1 MSFPSIRLV
10 LQDLIKLFFFLQ
22 VIRTLDPKQNQGA
35 APEIQALKNQLQERD
50 RMFHS
55 LEVVILMFP
64 GRCLFPHWFLGV
76 DWYFYYTLVL
86 NIYFF
91 ISL

>member
-1 MSFPSIRLV
+1 MFNLKQSAFL
-10 LQDLIKLFFFLQ
+10 LQ

-55 LEVVILMFP
+55 LEVVIFTFP
-64 GRCLFPHWFLGV
+64 GRCVLFLIFFRCRLIL
-76 DWYFYYTLVL
+76 TVL
-86 NIYFF
+86 CF
-91 ISL
+91 